1 MKDEKRE
8 DTDMTDDLLQ
18 HPEKR
23 RSDGRK
29 ELMGLT
35 EVMGCSSFFVP
46 LFLHFLGRGEESQLL
61 GENDHHLCLAS
72 AKGLGKVE
80 ARKTLFSWTI

>member
-1 MKDEKRE
+1 MRMKDEKRE

-35 EVMGCSSFFVP
+35 EVMGFLLPRSTLSSLPWERRRVP
-46 LFLHFLGRGEESQLL
+46 TFGGE
-61 GENDHHLCLAS
+61 
-72 AKGLGKVE
+72 
-80 ARKTLFSWTI
+80 